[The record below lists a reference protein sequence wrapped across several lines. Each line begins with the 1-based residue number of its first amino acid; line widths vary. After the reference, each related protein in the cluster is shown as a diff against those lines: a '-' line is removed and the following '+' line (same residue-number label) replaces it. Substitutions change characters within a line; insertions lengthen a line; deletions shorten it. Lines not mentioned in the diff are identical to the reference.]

1 MGCTLHIEFYAFT
14 LVPYTS
20 FTHPYTSIGE
30 IVCWACLLDRL
41 PFTRNYHV
49 FNHRLA
55 TCVENCS
62 HALLEGPKDIALQS

>member
-1 MGCTLHIEFYAFT
+1 MGCTLHIEIYAFA

-30 IVCWACLLDRL
+30 IVCWACLLNRL
-41 PFTRNYHV
+41 PFTGNYRV

-62 HALLEGPKDIALQS
+62 HTLLEGPKDIALQS